1 MGGVDEVDE
10 VDGVDGTG
18 NDAGMYSVEQ
28 FRYGADNLGYV
39 VHAGGEAMAIDGG
52 AAGAILAFV
61 GDRRL
66 ALRYVANTHGHG
78 DHTPG
83 NAALLRAAAAAV
95 PLDPAALVARPAPI
109 PLGGGRIEVI
119 PTPGHSRD
127 SVVFYTGA
135 AALTGDTLF
144 NYTIGNCFTGDL
156 DAFLASILRLLALP
170 DETLIYAGH
179 DYVRD
184 SLAFAAALEPGR
196 PEIARCRERYDPARV
211 VSTLADERRVN
222 PYLRFDAPEIAALL
236 AARGL
241 PAATRRDRW
250 RSLMSLG

>member
-10 VDGVDGTG
+10 VDAVDGMG
-18 NDAGMYSVEQ
+18 KDAGMYSVEQ
-28 FRYGADNLGYV
+28 LRYGPDNLAYL

-52 AAGAILAFV
+52 AVDAILAFV
-61 GDRRL
+61 RDHRL

-83 NAALLRAAAAAV
+83 NAALLKGSRAALLEAS
-95 PLDPAALVARPAPI
+95 ALQRRPEPI
-109 PLGGGRIEVI
+109 ALGGGTIEVI

-127 SVVFYTGA
+127 SVAFYTGA
-135 AALTGDTLF
+135 AAITGDTLF
-144 NYTIGNCFTGDL
+144 NGTIGNCFTGDL
-156 DAFLASILRLLALP
+156 DAFHASILRLMALA
-170 DETLIYAGH
+170 DATLVYAGH

-184 SLAFAAALEPGR
+184 ALDFAARLEPDN
-196 PEIARCRERYDPARV
+196 PEIARYRERYDPGHV

-222 PYLRFDAPEIAALL
+222 PYLRFDAPPIIALL

-241 PAATRRDRW
+241 PVATERDRW
-250 RSLMSLG
+250 RSLMSIG